1 MFSLSAKARY
11 GLQATYD
18 LALNQGSRLRQIR
31 EVAEDQAIPQ
41 QFLEQ
46 VLVQLKRARLVKSYR
61 GSHGGY
67 ALARDATKIT
77 GLDVLTCLE
86 GPIEIGAVNYK
97 DEILANLL
105 EYTKIENVSTYLLTF
120 SSGMIIS
127 LVLSFIP
134 IYHKNVMDVLLFI
147 PVPSHYFLR

>member
-77 GLDVLTCLE
+77 VLDVLTCLE
-86 GPIEIGAVNYK
+86 GQIEIGAVNYK

-105 EYTKIENVSTYLLTF
+105 ESCKKQIRDSLKLSLADLIWRKRQATMKITYE
-120 SSGMIIS
+120 I
-127 LVLSFIP
+127 
-134 IYHKNVMDVLLFI
+134 
-147 PVPSHYFLR
+147 

>member
-77 GLDVLTCLE
+77 VLDVLTCLE

-105 EYTKIENVSTYLLTF
+105 ESCKKQIRDSLKLSLADLIWRKHRSTMKITYE
-120 SSGMIIS
+120 I
-127 LVLSFIP
+127 
-134 IYHKNVMDVLLFI
+134 
-147 PVPSHYFLR
+147 

>member
-77 GLDVLTCLE
+77 VLDVLTCLE

-105 EYTKIENVSTYLLTF
+105 ESCKKQIREQNARSGCLRCRVSMPTIQL
-120 SSGMIIS
+120 SGQATR
-127 LVLSFIP
+127 FQ
-134 IYHKNVMDVLLFI
+134 
-147 PVPSHYFLR
+147 R

>member
-77 GLDVLTCLE
+77 VLDVLTCLE

-105 EYTKIENVSTYLLTF
+105 ESCKKQIRDSLKLSLADLIWRKRQATMKITYE
-120 SSGMIIS
+120 I
-127 LVLSFIP
+127 
-134 IYHKNVMDVLLFI
+134 
-147 PVPSHYFLR
+147 

>member
-1 MFSLSAKARY
+1 MFALSAKARY

-31 EVAEDQAIPQ
+31 EVAEDQGIPH

-77 GLDVLTCLE
+77 VLDVLTCLE
-86 GPIEIGAVNYK
+86 GPIEIGAANYK
-97 DEILANLL
+97 DDVLANLL
-105 EYTKIENVSTYLLTF
+105 ESCKKQIGNSLKLSLADLIWRKQQETMKITYE
-120 SSGMIIS
+120 I
-127 LVLSFIP
+127 
-134 IYHKNVMDVLLFI
+134 
-147 PVPSHYFLR
+147 

>member
-31 EVAEDQAIPQ
+31 EVAEDQGIPH

-77 GLDVLTCLE
+77 VLDVLTCLE
-86 GPIEIGAVNYK
+86 GPTEIGAVNYR

-105 EYTKIENVSTYLLTF
+105 ESCKKQIRDSLKLSLADLIWRKHRSTMKITYE
-120 SSGMIIS
+120 I
-127 LVLSFIP
+127 
-134 IYHKNVMDVLLFI
+134 
-147 PVPSHYFLR
+147 

>member
-1 MFSLSAKARY
+1 MFALSAKARY

-31 EVAEDQAIPQ
+31 EVAEDQGIPQ

-61 GSHGGY
+61 GSRGGY

-77 GLDVLTCLE
+77 VLDVLTCLE

-105 EYTKIENVSTYLLTF
+105 ESCKKQIRDSLKLSLADLIWRKHQATMKMTYE
-120 SSGMIIS
+120 I
-127 LVLSFIP
+127 
-134 IYHKNVMDVLLFI
+134 
-147 PVPSHYFLR
+147 

>member
-1 MFSLSAKARY
+1 MFALSAKARY

-77 GLDVLTCLE
+77 VLDVLTCLE

-105 EYTKIENVSTYLLTF
+105 ESCKKQIRDSLKLSLADLIWRKHRSTMKITYE
-120 SSGMIIS
+120 I
-127 LVLSFIP
+127 
-134 IYHKNVMDVLLFI
+134 
-147 PVPSHYFLR
+147 

>member
-18 LALNQGSRLRQIR
+18 LALNHGSRLRQIR

-77 GLDVLTCLE
+77 VLDVLTCLE

-105 EYTKIENVSTYLLTF
+105 ESCKKQIRDSLKLSLADLIWRKHRSTMKITYE
-120 SSGMIIS
+120 I
-127 LVLSFIP
+127 
-134 IYHKNVMDVLLFI
+134 
-147 PVPSHYFLR
+147 

>member
-1 MFSLSAKARY
+1 MY
-11 GLQATYD
+11 
-18 LALNQGSRLRQIR
+18 
-31 EVAEDQAIPQ
+31 
-41 QFLEQ
+41 LEQ

-77 GLDVLTCLE
+77 VLDVLTCLE

-105 EYTKIENVSTYLLTF
+105 ESCKKQIRDSLKLSLADLIWRKRQATMKITYE
-120 SSGMIIS
+120 I
-127 LVLSFIP
+127 
-134 IYHKNVMDVLLFI
+134 
-147 PVPSHYFLR
+147 

>member
-31 EVAEDQAIPQ
+31 EIAEDQAIPQ

-77 GLDVLTCLE
+77 VLDVLTCLE

-105 EYTKIENVSTYLLTF
+105 ESCKKQIRDSLKLSLADLIWRKRQATMKITYE
-120 SSGMIIS
+120 I
-127 LVLSFIP
+127 
-134 IYHKNVMDVLLFI
+134 
-147 PVPSHYFLR
+147 